1 MAIWEVI
8 LASREGSWRIILASQ
23 KQSRKR
29 TRTRSLQGGDHHDFG
44 GGIWDPKSTK
54 IDPQK
59 HPKIDAIF
67 KRAKIALGEALG
79 PSWGDLG
86 AQRGAVLGAPEAK
99 NEFFAW
105 ESRKKLRIVIFDSD
119 GASGRALKPLR
130 AVLGAQE
137 PQKDPPRG
145 TQDGPEIDQNR
156 NPKTIE
162 ILSP

>member
-1 MAIWEVI
+1 MSGGII
-8 LASREGSWRIILASQ
+8 LASRGGSWRVILASQ

-29 TRTRSLQGGDHHDFG
+29 TRTRSLQGGHQPDFG

-59 HPKIDAIF
+59 HPKIDATF

-86 AQRGAVLGAPEAK
+86 APRGAILGAREGK
-99 NEFFAW
+99 NELFARD
-105 ESRKKLRIVIFDSD
+105 SRKKLRIVIFDSD
-119 GASGRALKPLR
+119 GISGRVLGPLG

-137 PQKDPPRG
+137 AQKDPPRG
-145 TQDGPEIDQNR
+145 TQEDPKIDQNR
-156 NPKTIE
+156 DPKAIE
-162 ILSP
+162 ILRA